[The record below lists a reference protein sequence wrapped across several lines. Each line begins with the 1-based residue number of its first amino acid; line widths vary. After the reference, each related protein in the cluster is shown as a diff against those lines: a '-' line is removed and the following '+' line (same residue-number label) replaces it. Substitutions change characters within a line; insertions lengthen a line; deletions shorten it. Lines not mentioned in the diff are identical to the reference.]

1 MIKVMNLSYRIKKF
15 SMENV
20 NFALEDGYL
29 MTLLGKNGAGKT
41 TLLNLIYGCLEPT
54 TGMVFWNGA
63 DVTGKHAMESKN
75 GDLLYHEEVA
85 YVGNRKW
92 CVESLNCNEN
102 VSMFK
107 GLYSNWD
114 EERFEKILK
123 LMEFS
128 EDDLSTKV
136 EELSSGKAMQF
147 QLAFALARHP
157 RLLLLDEP
165 MANLDPVVKT
175 DLWDLLLRTI
185 SGENISIII
194 STHLVEEVNQI
205 TDYIGVIENGKL
217 VKFGDREQVLGEALQ
232 DGDHTEGLRGLLEV
246 KYERAN
252 R

>member
-1 MIKVMNLSYRIKKF
+1 MIKVMDLSYKRKKF

-29 MTLLGKNGAGKT
+29 MTLLGRNGAGKT
-41 TLLNLIYGCLEPT
+41 TLLNLIYGCLKPSA
-54 TGMVFWNGA
+54 GKVFWNGA
-63 DVTGKHAMESKN
+63 DVTGKNAMESKK

-92 CVESLNCNEN
+92 CVESLSCNEN
-102 VSMFK
+102 VSIFK
-107 GLYSNWD
+107 GLYSDWD
-114 EERFEKILK
+114 VKRFEEILN

-128 EDDLSTKV
+128 GDDLSTKV
-136 EELSSGKAMQF
+136 EELSAGKAMQF

-157 RLLLLDEP
+157 KLLLLDEP

-185 SGENISIII
+185 SEENVSIII

-217 VKFGDREQVLGEALQ
+217 VRFGDREQVLGEAFKE
-232 DGDHTEGLRGLLEV
+232 GDNTEGLRGLLEV
-246 KYERAN
+246 KNERAN

>member
-1 MIKVMNLSYRIKKF
+1 MIKVMNLSYQMKKF

-20 NFALEDGYL
+20 DFSLEDGYL
-29 MTLLGKNGAGKT
+29 MTLLGRNGAGKT
-41 TLLNLIYGCLEPT
+41 TLLNLIYGCLAPT
-54 TGMVFWNGA
+54 TGMVLWNGA

-85 YVGNRKW
+85 YVGNRTW
-92 CVESLNCNEN
+92 CVESLSCNEN

-107 GLYSNWD
+107 GLYSSWD

-123 LMEFS
+123 LVEFS

-136 EELSSGKAMQF
+136 GELSSGKAMQF
-147 QLAFALARHP
+147 QFAFALARHP
-157 RLLLLDEP
+157 KLLLLDEP

-185 SGENISIII
+185 SEENISIII

-205 TDYIGVIENGKL
+205 TDYIGVIEDGKL
-217 VKFGDREQVLGEALQ
+217 VKFGDREQVLGEAFQ
-232 DGDHTEGLRGLLEV
+232 DGDYTEGLRGLLEV
-246 KYERAN
+246 KYEQADR
-252 R
+252 